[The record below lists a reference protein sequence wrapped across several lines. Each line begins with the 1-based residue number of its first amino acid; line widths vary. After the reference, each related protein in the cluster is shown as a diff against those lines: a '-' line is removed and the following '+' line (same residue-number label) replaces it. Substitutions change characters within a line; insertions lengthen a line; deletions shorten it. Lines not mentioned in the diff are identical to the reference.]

1 MGQGQRNVM
10 MWGAAMCLATAIG
23 ASAAGDQATARAVA
37 AKMKNPVAANAASV
51 AAGQALYQ
59 KQCRL
64 CHGAT
69 GKADTAAAKS
79 TGASDLT
86 DATWTRGSTDGEVFV
101 VIQEGAGPEFK
112 MKGFKGKLS
121 DQDTWHVVNY
131 VKSLSSAQK

>member
-1 MGQGQRNVM
+1 MGTRQVTVTGGLLIGLFVSTL
-10 MWGAAMCLATAIG
+10 AAQT
-23 ASAAGDQATARAVA
+23 TPRAVA
-37 AKMKNPVAANAASV
+37 AKMKNPVAATPASV
-51 AAGQALYQ
+51 TAGEQVYQ

-79 TGASDLT
+79 MGASDLT
-86 DATWTRGSTDGEVFV
+86 DATWTRGASDGEIFA

-121 DQDTWHVVNY
+121 DQDTWNVVNY
-131 VKSLSSAQK
+131 VHTLAAKAK

>member
-1 MGQGQRNVM
+1 MGQRNVL
-10 MWGAAMCLATAIG
+10 MWGAALSLVTAIG
-23 ASAAGDQATARAVA
+23 VHAAGGQTTARAVA
-37 AKMKNPVAANAASV
+37 ARMKNPVAANAASV
-51 AAGQALYQ
+51 SAGEALYQ

-69 GKADTAAAKS
+69 GLADTAAAKS
-79 TGASDLT
+79 MGASNLA
-86 DATWTRGSTDGEVFV
+86 DATWTRGGSDGEIFV